1 MCIYNYI
8 CNVIY
13 DKIVPDSPL
22 FDELEITMDK
32 VIIDNPDDVVVFPV
46 KSVNSGRG
54 HVWLLDSDIIFPNAY
69 YGVKYNKD
77 RINYDDNVV
86 LSIGQIFYI
95 YCNRIMNMFAIIPV
109 V

>member
-8 CNVIY
+8 FNVIY

-32 VIIDNPDDVVVFPV
+32 IIIDDPDNVVVFPV

-54 HVWLLDSDIIFPNAY
+54 HVWLLDSDIIYPNAY
-69 YGVKYNKD
+69 YAVKDKKD
-77 RINYDDNVV
+77 KINYDNIE
-86 LSIGQIFYI
+86 LSIGQILYI